1 MLSLYPIDY
10 SGEFV
15 LYSDWLKQHSGSIDL
30 DALSDISIKFGLEKS
45 QNSVPILG
53 GDGRISHNKVLRLV
67 ECIEFYYI
75 KSFIEIKFGFPK
87 WL

>member
-15 LYSDWLKQHSGSIDL
+15 LYSDWLKQHSGSTDL

-45 QNSVPILG
+45 QNSVL
-53 GDGRISHNKVLRLV
+53 
-67 ECIEFYYI
+67 Y
-75 KSFIEIKFGFPK
+75 
-87 WL
+87 